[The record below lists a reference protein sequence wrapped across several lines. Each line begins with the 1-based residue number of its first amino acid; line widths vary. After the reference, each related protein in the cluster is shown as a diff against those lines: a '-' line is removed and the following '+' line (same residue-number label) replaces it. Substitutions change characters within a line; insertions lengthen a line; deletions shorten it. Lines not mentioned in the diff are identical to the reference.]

1 MTVTVRH
8 EDRVF
13 GLYRDFPSLRSG
25 VDSLK
30 ALRFD
35 NNDISVLFP
44 EEAVSETFSPDERP
58 FESATP
64 GGPDA
69 FIGGAL
75 GWLTYVRPERPGLI
89 AIALAGLG
97 VPQPDAELYERNLRC
112 GALLVCIRSS
122 SAKRVESAAGAL
134 SLTGAEQVVSGRA
147 VLQSEGDHGR
157 AVPERHVG
165 DALSAL
171 AFMCRTPPI
180 RSMA

>member
-1 MTVTVRH
+1 VTVTLRQ
-8 EDRVF
+8 EERVF

-44 EEAVSETFSPDERP
+44 EEAVSETFSPDEGDEGP
-58 FESATP
+58 FESAAP
-64 GGPDA
+64 GKPVA
-69 FIGGAL
+69 FIGGSL

-134 SLTGAEQVVSGRA
+134 SLTGAEQVVSGRS
-147 VLQSEGDHGR
+147 VLQSEGDDYGL
-157 AVPERHVG
+157 AVPGRHVG
-165 DALSAL
+165 DQLSAL
-171 AFMCRTPPI
+171 AFMC
-180 RSMA
+180 